1 MPGLHFED
9 AELGLSYTSPAR
21 TITEADLTNFSG
33 LSGDYNALH
42 TDAEYM
48 RTTQFGRRIA
58 HGALIL
64 SIVTGLRARTGLF
77 DGTIIAFAE
86 IRSWRFTAPV
96 FIGDTIHTNNE
107 VVEKR
112 ETSKPDRGI
121 MVQRVTVLNQRD
133 EVVQEGEMVTLVRR
147 KDDNA

>member
-1 MPGLHFED
+1 MAGLLFED
-9 AELGLSYTSPAR
+9 AELGLTFTSPAR
-21 TITEADLTNFSG
+21 TITEADLTSFSG

-48 RTTQFGRRIA
+48 KSTQFGERIA

-64 SIVTGLRARTGLF
+64 SIVTGLRARTGRF
-77 DGTIIAFAE
+77 DDTIIAFAE
-86 IRSWRFTAPV
+86 IRSWRFKAPV

-121 MVQRVTVLNQRD
+121 VVQRVAVINQRG
-133 EVVQEGEMVTLVRR
+133 ETVQEGEMVTLVKRR
-147 KDDNA
+147 AA

>member
-1 MPGLHFED
+1 MSGGLWFED
-9 AELGLSYTSPAR
+9 APLGLSYTTPAR
-21 TITEADLTNFSG
+21 TITEADLVAFSG

-48 RTTQFGRRIA
+48 KASPFGERIA

-86 IRSWRFTAPV
+86 IRSWRFRAPV
-96 FIGDTIHTNNE
+96 FIGDTIHAENE
-107 VVEKR
+107 VVER
-112 ETSKPDRGI
+112 HETSKPDRGI
-121 MVQRVTVLNQRD
+121 VVQRVAVRNQRG
-133 EVVQEGEMVTLVRR
+133 ETVQEGEMVTLVKR
-147 KDDNA
+147 KGAA